1 MSIFKNI
8 GHAVASFLWGSLT
21 GVFDGLTGRSTA
33 GASTA
38 VQVGAAVGSLL
49 GVADPQASAF
59 VNAAVTG
66 YGDIVQAVKA
76 TGAELKAGAKIEIV
90 VSDALAAASTAV
102 WPDIEK
108 ILTAFEGAIGAT
120 PSGAAASVPA
130 KA

>member
-21 GVFDGLTGRSTA
+21 GVFDGLAGRSTA
-33 GASTA
+33 GASIA
-38 VQVGAAVGSLL
+38 VQVGAGVGTLL
-49 GVADPQASAF
+49 GIADPQASAF

-90 VSDALAAASTAV
+90 VSDALSAASTEI

-108 ILTAFEGAIGAT
+108 MLTAFEGAIKPQVTGGT
-120 PSGAAASVPA
+120 GG
-130 KA
+130 